1 MRITRV
7 EVWSVSIPLN
17 EPYTVAYAHTEAAIN
32 VFLRLHTDAGLVG
45 LGSAN
50 PDPEVTGE
58 TPELVERLLSGAARE
73 ELVGADP
80 LARTH
85 VLPRVAAAL
94 GKAPA
99 TLAAVDMALFDL
111 LGKVAGL
118 PVYQLLGGHRTRV
131 RTATTIG
138 IEPELQAVA
147 HAKDWVARGFTLL
160 KIKGGLDV
168 AADVARVRKI
178 REEVGESIDL
188 VFDAN
193 QGFTYT
199 DAVRFA
205 RETAGVRLHF
215 MEQPSAKEDLEL
227 LGQIRHAI
235 DLPVMADECMCS
247 AEDAFRLAAKDLAT
261 WINLK
266 LMKVGGITPALA
278 IDAVARAGGLKVM
291 VGCMDESA
299 LSIAAGLHVALASP
313 TIEVTDLDG
322 HLALVGDPAAEAIPL
337 VDGYLHAPQGPG
349 LGIVLP

>member
-7 EVWSVSIPLN
+7 EVWSISIPLN
-17 EPYTVAYAHTEAAIN
+17 EPYTVAYAHTDAAVN
-32 VFLRLHTDAGLVG
+32 VFVRLHTDRFVG

-58 TPELVERLLSGAARE
+58 TPERVEQLLRGPATDA
-73 ELVGADP
+73 LVGADP
-80 LARTH
+80 LARTE
-85 VLPRVAAAL
+85 LFGRVRAAIGA
-94 GKAPA
+94 APA

-111 LGKVAGL
+111 LGKVADL
-118 PVYQLLGGHRTRV
+118 PLFRLLGGHRTSI

-138 IEPELQAVA
+138 IEPEDQAVA

-178 REEVGESIDL
+178 REVVGNSIDL

-193 QGFTYT
+193 QGFSFD

-205 RETAGVRLHF
+205 KETSAVRLDF
-215 MEQPSAKEDLEL
+215 MEQPSKKEDLNL
-227 LGQIRHAI
+227 LGKIRHAI

-247 AEDAFRLAAKDLAT
+247 PADAFQLAARDLAS

-266 LMKVGGITPALA
+266 LMKVGGIGEALK
-278 IDAVARAGGLKVM
+278 IDAVAQASGLKVM

-299 LSIAAGLHVALASP
+299 LSIAAGLHVALASSHI
-313 TIEVTDLDG
+313 TVTDLDG
-322 HLALVGDPAAEAIPL
+322 HLALVGDPAADGIPL
-337 VDGYLHAPQGPG
+337 SNGCLYAPEGPG
-349 LGIVLP
+349 LGIRVP